1 MSRLKLAA
9 PLFAFALVVLPGL
22 ASTAAYAGEQPNIL
36 VMGEDADPD
45 TVPRNHRVFNR
56 VIEALATE
64 VGQLGFQV
72 YDETAVS
79 LDVTRQGR
87 IRRSDAE
94 LITVARRIQQPPI
107 DVVAVFSIYVNV
119 QKNINADIWDLGIR
133 IPGRLLQVQTGRRVD
148 SFEVDYPVGTLPPVP
163 PNCLNDARTD
173 QDCLFEFVG
182 GQARRIAEDLG
193 AALATKLDF
202 QSPTAAQ
209 PGGGPM
215 DSPGIA
221 GPSSGPVAAPNLG
234 EPRCVGMTTAYV
246 ISLVGF
252 DPEEVTAIEEYLV
265 AFSGYDHHR
274 PLRTT
279 ARISEYWYESCSDVA
294 RLNRNLRLMLDQ
306 MGLQGRLAMTSN
318 RFQIDKIA
326 APLSR

>member
-1 MSRLKLAA
+1 MSRFRLAA
-9 PLFAFALVVLPGL
+9 PLFAFALLVLPGL
-22 ASTAAYAGEQPNIL
+22 ATPKATAGEQPNIL
-36 VMGEDADPD
+36 VMGEDADRD

-64 VGQLGFQV
+64 LGQLGFQV

-94 LITVARRIQQPPI
+94 LITVAKRIQQPPI
-107 DVVAVFSIYVNV
+107 DVIAVFSIYVNV

-133 IPGRLLQVQTGRRVD
+133 IPGRLLQVQTGRRID
-148 SFEVDYPVGTLPPVP
+148 SFEVDYPVGSLPPVP

-182 GQARRIAEDLG
+182 GQARRIAQDLG

-209 PGGGPM
+209 PGGGPTA
-215 DSPGIA
+215 SPGMA
-221 GPSSGPVAAPNLG
+221 GPGPGPAGPKFG
-234 EPRCVGMTTAYV
+234 EPQCVGMTTAYV

-252 DPEEVTAIEEYLV
+252 DPQEVTAIEEYLV

-274 PLRTT
+274 PLRTS
-279 ARISEYWYESCSDVA
+279 ARVTEYWYESCSDVA
-294 RLNRNLRLMLDQ
+294 RLNRNLRLMLEQ

-326 APLSR
+326 PPLKR

>member
-1 MSRLKLAA
+1 MSRCKLASL
-9 PLFAFALVVLPGL
+9 LFAFALVVVPGL
-22 ASTAAYAGEQPNIL
+22 ATTAAYAGEQPNVL
-36 VMGEDADPD
+36 VMGEDADRD

-56 VIEALATE
+56 VVEALASE
-64 VGQLGFQV
+64 LGQLGFQV

-94 LITVARRIQQPPI
+94 LITVAKRIQQPPI
-107 DVVAVFSIYVNV
+107 DVIAVFSIYVNV

-148 SFEVDYPVGTLPPVP
+148 SFEVDYPVGSLPPVP

-182 GQARRIAEDLG
+182 GQAKRIAEDLG
-193 AALATKLDF
+193 SALATKLDF

-209 PGGGPM
+209 TGGGAM
-215 DSPGIA
+215 TSPGVA
-221 GPSSGPVAAPNLG
+221 GSGPGPVMPKLG
-234 EPRCVGMTTAYV
+234 EPQCVGMTTAYV
-246 ISLVGF
+246 VSLVGF
-252 DPEEVTAIEEYLV
+252 APEEITAIEEYLV

-279 ARISEYWYESCSDVA
+279 ARVTEYWYESCSDVA

-326 APLSR
+326 PPLNR